1 MGVVGEGVQ
10 GVLVV
15 NKRGG
20 RKNVHGG
27 GYNRVTGSTTIF

>member
-1 MGVVGEGVQ
+1 MGVIGEGVQ

-20 RKNVHGG
+20 ETVSMVV
-27 GYNRVTGSTTIF
+27 VTIGSWG